1 MLAVTFLT
9 WHGMHSLTQEGGVE
23 KFQTIFSMMEGKKVF
38 NFRSGLIPKGE
49 ENFRKKMLK

>member
-23 KFQTIFSMMEGKKVF
+23 KFQTIFSMEGKKVF

>member
-9 WHGMHSLTQEGGVE
+9 WHDMHSLTQEGGVE
-23 KFQTIFSMMEGKKVF
+23 KFQTIFSMEGKKVF
-38 NFRSGLIPKGE
+38 NFRSGLIPKRE